1 MNQDN
6 KKQIHTIL
14 IVDDNKKNL
23 QVLGNIL
30 HEEGYKIAIAQD
42 GYQAVKLAEK
52 ILPGLILLDVMMPG
66 IDGFEV
72 CENLKSKKEL
82 KNIPVIFLTAKSE
95 TTDIIEGFNKGGV
108 DYITKPFKKEELL
121 VRINT
126 HIELSNARSLLK
138 LRAEELNNANAAKDR
153 LFSIIAHDLKHPLA
167 DLKSLLELILFD
179 FDSLTKDNLIKCF
192 KEIKDSTD
200 ATYNLLQNLLQWS
213 RKEMNNLTFEPVSFI
228 IDDVINSTINL
239 FKQSADK
246 KNITLKFTRGK
257 KHEVFAD
264 KDMVQTIIRNL
275 VNNAIKFSYKD
286 SSISIAVRSGNDM
299 LEVSVKD
306 QGRGVKEEHK
316 AVILNNDNFITTR
329 GTGNEKGTGVGLNLC
344 KDFVEMNKGKLWF
357 ESEEEKGSTF
367 YFTLPVRKRQGD
379 SALKS

>member
-1 MNQDN
+1 MTQDN
-6 KKQIHTIL
+6 KSQMCTIL

-30 HEEGYKIAIAQD
+30 HEEGYKIAVAQD

-52 ILPGLILLDVMMPG
+52 IVPGLILLDVMMPG

-72 CENLKSKKEL
+72 CVNLKSKKEL

-95 TTDIIEGFNKGGV
+95 TTDIVEGFQKGGV
-108 DYITKPFKKEELL
+108 DYITKPFNKEELL

-126 HIELSNARSLLK
+126 HMELANARGLLK
-138 LRAEELNNANAAKDR
+138 QRAEELNNANAAKDR

-167 DLKSLLELILFD
+167 DLKSLLELLLFD
-179 FDSLTKDNLIKCF
+179 FNSLTKENLIKCF
-192 KEIKDSTD
+192 KEIRDSTD

-228 IDDVINSTINL
+228 LDDVINSTISL
-239 FKQSADK
+239 FKQSAGK
-246 KNITLKFTRGK
+246 KNIAIKFTNGK

-275 VNNAIKFSYKD
+275 VNNAIKFSYND
-286 SSISIAVRSGNDM
+286 SNITIVVRSENDM
-299 LEVSVKD
+299 VEVSVKD
-306 QGRGVKEEHK
+306 QGRGIKEEHK
-316 AVILNNDNFITTR
+316 LILFDNNNFITTR
-329 GTGNEKGTGVGLNLC
+329 GTNNEKGTGVGLNLC
-344 KDFVEMNKGKLWF
+344 KDFVEKNKGKLWF

-367 YFTLPVRKRQGD
+367 YFTLPVRK
-379 SALKS
+379 S